1 MWQYL
6 PLSRAAGEIGTMIKQ
21 LNRTAKRRGFVAPET
36 TSDDVLAVAFETDLG
51 WMAIAHQDGVLR
63 GIVFGHTDRSRAV
76 KALERNLGRDRES
89 SSVADWMPL
98 DYQPA
103 AIVDVVERLVR
114 FADGEPVDFGDVVV
128 DESHLTPFGK
138 RIVKAC
144 RRIPTGQTRSYGELA
159 TESGSPGA
167 ARAVGQVMAR
177 NRYPLVVPCHRVL
190 AAGGRIGGFSAP
202 QGLNMKRRLLE
213 LEGEK

>member
-1 MWQYL
+1 
-6 PLSRAAGEIGTMIKQ
+6 MIKQ
-21 LNRTAKRRGFVAPET
+21 VIRTAKRRGSVAPQV

-51 WMAIAHQDGVLR
+51 WMAIAQQDGVLR
-63 GIVFGHTDRSRAV
+63 GIVFGHVDRSRAV
-76 KALERNLGRDRES
+76 KALERNLGRGRES
-89 SSVADWMPL
+89 SLVAEWIELED
-98 DYQPA
+98 QPA
-103 AIVDVVERLVR
+103 VIVDVVERLAQ
-114 FADGEPVDFGDVVV
+114 FAQGEPVDFGDVVL
-128 DESHLTPFGK
+128 DDSHLTPFGK

-144 RRIPTGQTRSYGELA
+144 RRIPAGQTRGYGELA
-159 TESGSPGA
+159 AESGSPGA

-213 LEGEK
+213 LECGE

>member
-1 MWQYL
+1 
-6 PLSRAAGEIGTMIKQ
+6 MIKQ
-21 LNRTAKRRGFVAPET
+21 ANRKAKRRGSVAPET

-63 GIVFGHTDRSRAV
+63 GIAFGHMDRSRAV
-76 KALERNLGRDRES
+76 KAMDRNLGRDRES
-89 SSVADWMPL
+89 SLVADWLEL
-98 DYQPA
+98 DDHPA
-103 AIVDVVERLVR
+103 AVVEVVERLVL
-114 FADGEPVDFGDVVV
+114 FAQGEPVDFGDVVL
-128 DESHLTPFGK
+128 DESHLTTFGK

-144 RRIPTGQTRSYGELA
+144 RRIPAGQTRGYGELA
-159 TESGSPGA
+159 AESGSPGA

-202 QGLNMKRRLLE
+202 QGLNMKRRLLD
-213 LEGEK
+213 LERGM